1 MEHKEL
7 CGETF
12 NLGYSQA
19 NLSKRELCQLIQ
31 KQLPNFVYL
40 ISEIGE
46 DVDKRNYIVSN
57 KKIESAGFTA
67 SRSVE
72 QGIKELIKTM
82 PLLKR
87 NQFANI

>member
-1 MEHKEL
+1 M
-7 CGETF
+7 
-12 NLGYSQA
+12 
-19 NLSKRELCQLIQ
+19 SKRELCELIQ
-31 KQLPNFVYL
+31 KQLPHFVYL

-57 KKIESAGFTA
+57 QKIEDRGFKA
-67 SRSVE
+67 LKSVDT
-72 QGIKELIKTM
+72 GVAELIKAL

>member
-1 MEHKEL
+1 MA
-7 CGETF
+7 
-12 NLGYSQA
+12 S
-19 NLSKRELCQLIQ
+19 LSKRELCQLIQ
-31 KQLPNFVYL
+31 KQLPQFVYL

-57 KKIESAGFTA
+57 QKIEERGFKA
-67 SRSVE
+67 QKSVDV
-72 QGIKELIKTM
+72 GVSELIKAL